1 MPNSC
6 LRGGQ
11 RFGVPKLNIAN
22 NEIKQAESAVV
33 DPTEE
38 LNPAEQVH
46 KWTLSL
52 DWAVQSP
59 DGRLHFLH
67 IWNADRFCLGAGI
80 YKILNI
86 IKYFTWKRN
95 RKHGEVRNRH
105 T

>member
-1 MPNSC
+1 MRWSEIW
-6 LRGGQ
+6 GIK
-11 RFGVPKLNIAN
+11 VPKRNIVN
-22 NEIKQAESAVV
+22 KEIKQAESAVV

-67 IWNADRFCLGAGI
+67 IYLSEMQIDFVWEQAF
-80 YKILNI
+80 
-86 IKYFTWKRN
+86 IKF
-95 RKHGEVRNRH
+95 
-105 T
+105 